1 MNNYVVVAIVMKV
14 CTGMATGDLINGT
27 CKPQEFLCDGSRLT
41 WSGHTKKEEVGIRK
55 KEVGVLNAE
64 SGRPKLSKRC
74 AKSSKWVCP
83 RLST

>member
-1 MNNYVVVAIVMKV
+1 
-14 CTGMATGDLINGT
+14 MATGGFINGT

-41 WSGHTKKEEVGIRK
+41 WSGRTVGVSKKEEVCIRK
-55 KEVGVLNAE
+55 QEVGVLNAE